1 MKIKFFIGVLFV
13 ATFVFFV
20 SGESLAMSK
29 TLNFLSNTGSKVSAL
44 FGRGSMSYSR
54 CSNCESVYSG
64 PKPPV
69 GSGLPV
75 WQHHHKGEAWTKYT
89 LEAIDKEGLALMN
102 PKDATVYCPNWNKT
116 TLEQRRSFWL
126 NFASKLAE
134 QESGFRST
142 QSFYESRGAA
152 LGKSSNGLFSMS
164 KGDACGILKTN
175 EDTFNDEKNISCA
188 IKTMKIYLNN
198 RGGYIGTGENK
209 GLGYYWQPLN
219 DNPQHYVAQT
229 KANKKAMLNFTRSLP
244 FCKST

>member
-1 MKIKFFIGVLFV
+1 MKVKIFV
-13 ATFVFFV
+13 GAVIAMTLVFFV

-29 TLNFLSNTGSKVSAL
+29 TLSFLSNTGSKVSAL

-54 CSNCESVYSG
+54 CTHCESAYSG
-64 PKPPV
+64 SKPPV

-75 WQHHHKGEAWTKYT
+75 WQHHHKGETWTKYT
-89 LEAIDKEGLALMN
+89 LDAIDKEGLASMN
-102 PKDATVYCPNWNKT
+102 PKDATNYCPNWNNT

-152 LGKSSNGLFSMS
+152 FGKSSNGLFSMS
-164 KGDACGILKTN
+164 RGDACGILKTN
-175 EDTFNDEKNISCA
+175 ADTFDDEKNISCA
-188 IKTMKIYLNN
+188 IKTMKIYLNK

-219 DNPQHYVAQT
+219 DNPQHYVKQT

-244 FCKST
+244 YCKST

>member
-1 MKIKFFIGVLFV
+1 MKIKFFIGVTCV
-13 ATFVFFV
+13 ATFIFVV

-29 TLNFLSNTGSKVSAL
+29 ALNFFSRAGSKASAL
-44 FGRGSMSYSR
+44 FGGGSMSYSR

-75 WQHHHKGEAWTKYT
+75 WQHHHKGETWTKYT
-89 LEAIDKEGLALMN
+89 LETIDEEGLASLN
-102 PKDATVYCPNWNKT
+102 PKDATVYCPNWKKT

-142 QSFYESRGAA
+142 QSFYESRGASF
-152 LGKSSNGLFSMS
+152 GQSSNGLFSMS

-175 EDTFNDEKNISCA
+175 QDTFNDQKNISCA
-188 IKTMKIYLNN
+188 IKTMKIYLNKH
-198 RGGYIGTGENK
+198 GGYIGTGENK

-219 DNPQHYVAQT
+219 DNPKHYVDQT

-244 FCKST
+244 FCRDV